1 MVHSWTV
8 TPKGQRQLIRAART
22 LSLWTRATLVRHVL
36 IAVLGWLLLVILW
49 ALDGDPTGGRLGRI
63 ELLVLGTLA
72 FLMSGMWLI
81 THRSI
86 IAKQIVAAY
95 PVGLVVFSEMDDR
108 GFRIANA
115 LGETSWSWDQLGG
128 ARSNAGVL
136 GIPDRLAVRADH
148 SIPGLMPPLSVWVP
162 RALMADAVFVR
173 LGLPVTGTRP
183 VPSQHRF
190 PRGTAVAQARTWMV
204 TADSQRRLAH
214 DAWLALILEPKM
226 LAVQVL
232 LATVVAGQTVITAL
246 MILDGYGARSTSI
259 LLLVALA
266 LNIWAPWSMARREVR
281 TLFPIGFN
289 ASLQVEDVGLRVMT
303 ARDERVFPWRMLQGS
318 RLWRTALTYP
328 SQIESMARGTIPA
341 QLVPD
346 DVLRRLGCRPAGTQ
360 LAAAEGASADQ

>member
-1 MVHSWTV
+1 MIWLVFAISWV
-8 TPKGQRQLIRAART
+8 
-22 LSLWTRATLVRHVL
+22 LSDDSGTIGRFDRIGLLALGV
-36 IAVLGWLLLVILW
+36 IAVLVS
-49 ALDGDPTGGRLGRI
+49 A
-63 ELLVLGTLA
+63 
-72 FLMSGMWLI
+72 MWMI
-81 THRSI
+81 AHRSI

-115 LGETSWSWDQLGG
+115 LGETSWRWDQLDG

-148 SIPGLMPPLSVWVP
+148 SIPGLMPQLSVWVP
-162 RALMADAVFVR
+162 RALMADDVLVR
-173 LGLPVTGTRP
+173 LGLPVAGTTP
-183 VPSQHRF
+183 VRSQHRF
-190 PRGTAVAQARTWMV
+190 PRGTAVTQARTWVV

-232 LATVVAGQTVITAL
+232 LATAVAGQSVITAL
-246 MILDGYGARSTSI
+246 MILDGYGVRPTSI
-259 LLLVALA
+259 LLPVAFA
-266 LNIWAPWSMARREVR
+266 LNIWAPWWMARREVR

-289 ASLQVEDVGLRVMT
+289 ATLQVEDVGLRVLA
-303 ARDERVFPWRMLQGS
+303 ARDERVFPWRTLQGS
-318 RLWRTALTYP
+318 RLRRTALTYP
-328 SQIESMARGTIPA
+328 GQVEPMARGTIPA
-341 QLVPD
+341 LLVPD